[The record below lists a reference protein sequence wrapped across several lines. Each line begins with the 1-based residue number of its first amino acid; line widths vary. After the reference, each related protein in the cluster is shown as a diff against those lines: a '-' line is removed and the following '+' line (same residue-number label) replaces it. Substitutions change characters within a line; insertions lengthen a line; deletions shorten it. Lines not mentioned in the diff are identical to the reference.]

1 MRGAVLV
8 SAALVLAGCA
18 VRMGDVEHYVGP
30 VLFRF
35 RPPDETVG
43 AVTQVIR
50 LGVSGEAGSQWG
62 VAAGVV
68 DRVAVVAQS
77 ADGSAPAMRPRWTTP
92 LSLLS
97 PPSPGVWNVS
107 LLYLRVDGMPRP
119 TFVVRRM
126 YGAEMTA
133 GAETNALSIGW
144 TARTRVEPPDHS
156 FSVLR
161 YDSRRPMD
169 TVSVT
174 WAADSPPDPAMW
186 ISNEEVT
193 P

>member
-1 MRGAVLV
+1 
-8 SAALVLAGCA
+8 
-18 VRMGDVEHYVGP
+18 MGDVEHYVGP

-50 LGVSGEAGSQWG
+50 LGVSGEAGRQWG

-77 ADGSAPAMRPRWTTP
+77 ADAPAMRPRWTTP

-97 PPSPGVWNVS
+97 PPSPGAWNVS

-119 TFVVRRM
+119 TFVARRM
-126 YGAEMTA
+126 YGAEMAA
-133 GAETNALSIGW
+133 GAETNALSVGW
-144 TARTRVEPPDHS
+144 TARTRVEPRDHS

-161 YDSRRPMD
+161 FDSRRPMD
-169 TVSVT
+169 AGSVT
-174 WAADSPPDPAMW
+174 WAADAPPDPATW
-186 ISNEEVT
+186 ISNREVT